1 MFVVS
6 IHPLIDILAGA
17 GVKGGLHMSQGRP
30 LIKEGCPSA
39 KRNSNQYFEVGKV
52 KAPWLV

>member
-1 MFVVS
+1 
-6 IHPLIDILAGA
+6 
-17 GVKGGLHMSQGRP
+17 MSQGHP